1 MANLDLLKK
10 LREESGVSIALCN
23 KALTESKGNFEK
35 AKQLLSALGVEL
47 AAKKSGNA
55 TGEGVVESYI
65 HHNKRMGALIKLH
78 CQTDFVAKNEEF
90 RTLAKEIA
98 MQIASMGP
106 KNIEELMKQPYIREP
121 KKTIEDVLKLHIAK
135 LGENIQI
142 GEFVR
147 FSIDG

>member
-1 MANLDLLKK
+1 MTNLDLLKK
-10 LREESGVSIALCN
+10 LREETGVSIALCN
-23 KALTESKGNFEK
+23 KALNESKGNFEK
-35 AKQLLSALGVEL
+35 AKQLLSTWGVEL
-47 AAKKSGNA
+47 AAKKSGEV

-65 HHNKRMGALIKLH
+65 HHNKRMGALVKLH

-90 RTLAKEIA
+90 QTLAKEIA

-106 KNIEELMKQPYIREP
+106 NNAEELMKQPYIREP
-121 KKTIEDVLKLHIAK
+121 KKTIEDMLKSYIVK

-147 FSIDG
+147 FSIDE